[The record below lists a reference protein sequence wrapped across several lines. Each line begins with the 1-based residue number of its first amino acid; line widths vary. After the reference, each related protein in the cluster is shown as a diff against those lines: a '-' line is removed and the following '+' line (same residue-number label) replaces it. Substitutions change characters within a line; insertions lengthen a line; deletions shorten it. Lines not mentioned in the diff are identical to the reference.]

1 MRGRFLSTDLVGRT
15 VPACAALC
23 VVSLAA
29 DAGLASQLW
38 LRCLAVVLLLLF
50 VAVHWPDG
58 GTDGSGAKAGQSVP
72 DGRGLQQISSRKDAE
87 ASRGAAEA
95 APASA
100 DDKVVLSWR
109 YFCCGAGVRGEVDRE
124 ETSVAPPEVGPLHLA
139 ARASDMHPK
148 FCGLRLE
155 EPTGC
160 LPDLRRFPARAPK
173 VPDWWDKRLPCDEQE
188 RADCHKLRCRL
199 SGEAGPKDPV
209 TMLRYLR
216 ARKGDVEVAASMYKI
231 SMEWRERTLL
241 ERGFRDGTI
250 NDSLH
255 QRFSSYWPPI
265 GLMGRDKEGD
275 AIYWIRAGVVGME
288 SMLDAPMEFL
298 YRHEVFTLTRILQA
312 LEELSQ
318 RQMTSQPPG
327 RPAVYMTVVVDCSG
341 ISFKHFSPTVA
352 LKYKQIVRI
361 AEDYYPEMVKRVLI
375 VRAPW
380 FFNQGWSVVS
390 RFFDEGTRSK
400 FTVVKTAQT
409 REALAKVMDE
419 HWIPQELGG
428 PCRLGTHRFCAPVIP
443 DGGEAPREL
452 VQKICAEFP
461 AS

>member
-1 MRGRFLSTDLVGRT
+1 
-15 VPACAALC
+15 

-58 GTDGSGAKAGQSVP
+58 GTDGSGAKVGRPGP
-72 DGRGLQQISSRKDAE
+72 DGRGLQEASSRKEAD
-87 ASRGAAEA
+87 ASRGAAAA
-95 APASA
+95 APVSA
-100 DDKVVLSWR
+100 DDRGVLGWR
-109 YFCCGAGVRGEVDRE
+109 YFCCGAAVRGEVDRE
-124 ETSVAPPEVGPLHLA
+124 ETSVAPLEVGPLHLA
-139 ARASDMHPK
+139 ARGSDMHPK

-155 EPTGC
+155 EPTGRI
-160 LPDLRRFPARAPK
+160 PDLRRFPARAPE

-188 RADCHKLRCRL
+188 RADCRKLRSRL
-199 SGEAGPKDPV
+199 SGETGPKDLV

-216 ARKGDVEVAASMYKI
+216 ARKGDVDAAASMYRI
-231 SMEWRERTLL
+231 SMKWREDTLL
-241 ERGFRDGTI
+241 ESGFRDGTI
-250 NDSLH
+250 DDSLH

-275 AIYWIRAGVVGME
+275 AIYWIRVGAAE
-288 SMLDAPMEFL
+288 IGSLLEPPMEFL
-298 YRHEVFTLTRILQA
+298 YRHEVFTLTRIVQA

-318 RQMTSQPPG
+318 RQMTSQPLG
-327 RPAVYMTVVVDCSG
+327 RPVLYMTVVVDCSDLTL
-341 ISFKHFSPTVA
+341 KHVSPKAA
-352 LKYKQIVRI
+352 LKYKQIVRL
-361 AEDYYPEMVKRVLI
+361 AEDYYPEMIKRVLV

-390 RFFDEGTRSK
+390 RFFDEGTRNK
-400 FTVVKTAQT
+400 FSVVKTAQT

-428 PCRLGTHRFCAPVIP
+428 PCRLGSHRFCAPVIP
-443 DGGEAPREL
+443 EGGEAPKEL
-452 VQKICAEFP
+452 LQKICSEFP
-461 AS
+461 VP